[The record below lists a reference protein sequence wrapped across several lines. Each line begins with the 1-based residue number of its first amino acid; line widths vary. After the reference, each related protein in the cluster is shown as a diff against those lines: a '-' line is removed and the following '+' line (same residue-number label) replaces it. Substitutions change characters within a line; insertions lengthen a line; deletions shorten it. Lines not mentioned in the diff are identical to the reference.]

1 LENFNDLGLSSQ
13 TLKSVEQM
21 GFKSP
26 TPIQIQAIPYLLQSG
41 KRDLVGLA
49 QTGTGKTAAFG
60 LPLIEQI
67 DVNNN
72 QIQALIL
79 SPTRE
84 LGQQTAQQIKEF
96 SKGSKMNSEIVYGGT
111 AITNQIRALK
121 KPTQLV
127 VATPGRLL
135 DLIRRKALSLKAV
148 EYVVLDEAD
157 ELLNMGF
164 QEDIDQ
170 ILSSIDKDYS
180 LWLFSATMP
189 SGIRKI
195 IKSYMKDPYEISVKG
210 KDETNTDIDHQF
222 VMTSND
228 NKLPA
233 LKRIVSA
240 NPEMKGILFCRTK
253 RDTEQVA
260 ADLSKAGY
268 NVEALHGDLS
278 QKQRD
283 VAMNR
288 FKSQKV
294 QLLVATDVAARGID
308 VSELSHVMHHK
319 LPDQLEAYTHRSGRT
334 GRAGNKGVS
343 LAFINNREG
352 RKITDLE
359 KKLKIKF
366 QQYEVP
372 SHKEVEQQRL
382 EKWVTE
388 LLSNEDDGTA
398 YQSYQ
403 KIKHHFDD
411 ISKEELITKL
421 ISREIG
427 QLSKSD
433 QHDLNMSSTR
443 GGERSNSRKERSEG
457 RDDKV
462 RAENLKYQINLGYSD
477 GLKKGEL
484 VQFLVDMSG
493 INRKDVGDIHMDQNK
508 AVFEI
513 LGKVNKNFEMSF
525 KGVFVGDDKPL
536 ELRLMSSGR
545 GRSPKGKSG
554 KAPHRGKSASRSD
567 SPSKGGM
574 RMRGRNKGKG
584 RNR

>member
-1 LENFNDLGLSSQ
+1 
-13 TLKSVEQM
+13 M

-60 LPLIEQI
+60 LPLIEKV
-67 DVNNN
+67 DSKNN

-84 LGQQTAQQIKEF
+84 LGQQTAQQIKDF
-96 SKGSKMNSEIVYGGT
+96 GKASKINSEIVYGGT

-135 DLIRRKALSLKAV
+135 DLIRRKALSLSAV

-195 IKSYMKDPYEISVKG
+195 IKKYMKDPFEISVKG
-210 KDETNTDIDHQF
+210 QDETNKDIDHQF

-366 QQYEVP
+366 EQYEIP

-382 EKWVTE
+382 EKWATE

-403 KIKHHFDD
+403 KIKHHFDA

-421 ISREIG
+421 ISREMK
-427 QLSKSD
+427 QLD
-433 QHDLNMSSTR
+433 QDGQHDLNQGQGSER
-443 GGERSNSRKERSEG
+443 GDRSKSRKDRTEG
-457 RDDKV
+457 REEKG
-462 RAENLKYQINLGYSD
+462 RSGNLKYQINIGYAD

-508 AVFEI
+508 AVFEV

-525 KGVFVGDDKPL
+525 RGIFIGDDKPL
-536 ELRLMSSGR
+536 ELRLMKSGR
-545 GRSPKGKSG
+545 ERSSKGRSDRGPQKGRRST
-554 KAPHRGKSASRSD
+554 RSD

-574 RMRGRNKGKG
+574 RVRGKGNKGGRGRN
-584 RNR
+584 R

>member
-1 LENFNDLGLSSQ
+1 
-13 TLKSVEQM
+13 M

-26 TPIQIQAIPYLLQSG
+26 TPIQIQSIPYLLQKG

-60 LPLIEQI
+60 LPLIEKI
-67 DVNNN
+67 DVKSD
-72 QIQALIL
+72 QVQALIL

-84 LGQQTAQQIKEF
+84 LGQQTAQQIKAF
-96 SKGSKMNSEIVYGGT
+96 SKSSKLNSEIVYGGT
-111 AITNQIRALK
+111 AITNQIKALK
-121 KPTQLV
+121 RPTQLV

-135 DLIRRKALSLKAV
+135 DLIRRKAISLKAV
-148 EYVVLDEAD
+148 NYVVLDEAD

-164 QEDIDQ
+164 QEDINS
-170 ILSSIDKDYS
+170 ILDSIEIDYS

-195 IKSYMKDPYEISVKG
+195 IKQYMKDPFEISVKG
-210 KDETNTDIDHQF
+210 EEETNKDIDHQF

-260 ADLSKAGY
+260 SDLSKAGY

-288 FKSQKV
+288 FKAQKV

-308 VSELSHVMHHK
+308 VSDLTHVMHHK

-334 GRAGNKGVS
+334 GRAGNKGIS
-343 LAFINNREG
+343 IAFINNREG
-352 RKITDLE
+352 RKIKELE

-366 QQYEVP
+366 EQYEIP
-372 SHKEVEQQRL
+372 SHQEVEKQRL
-382 EKWVTE
+382 QKWAEDLLTTE
-388 LLSNEDDGTA
+388 DSGQA

-403 KIKHHFDD
+403 KIKHLFEGV
-411 ISKEELITKL
+411 SKEELITKL
-421 ISREIG
+421 INREIG
-427 QLSKSD
+427 ALKSD
-433 QHDLNMSSTR
+433 GEGNLNLS
-443 GGERSNSRKERSEG
+443 SRKEDRRSEKRDS
-457 RDDKV
+457 RDD
-462 RAENLKYQINLGYSD
+462 RDQGRGGNLKYQINLGYSD
-477 GLKKGEL
+477 GLKKGDL

-508 AVFEI
+508 AFFEI
-513 LGKVNKNFEMSF
+513 RGKVNKNFEMSF
-525 KGVFVGDDKPL
+525 RGVFVGDDKPL
-536 ELRLMSSGR
+536 ELRLVSSNRRKGESRSSKSSHKGR
-545 GRSPKGKSG
+545 GKK
-554 KAPHRGKSASRSD
+554 RSD
-567 SPSKGGM
+567 SQSDSRGM
-574 RMRGRNKGKG
+574 RVRGRKGKG

>member
-1 LENFNDLGLSSQ
+1 
-13 TLKSVEQM
+13 M
-21 GFKSP
+21 GFTSP
-26 TPIQIQAIPYLLQSG
+26 TPIQSQSIPYLLQEG

-60 LPLIEQI
+60 LPLIEKI

-96 SKGSKMNSEIVYGGT
+96 SKGSKLNSEIVYGGT
-111 AITNQIRALK
+111 AITNQMRALK

-135 DLIRRKALSLKAV
+135 DLIRRRAISLKAV
-148 EYVVLDEAD
+148 QYVVLDEAD

-170 ILSSIDKDYS
+170 ILKSIEIDYS

-210 KDETNTDIDHQF
+210 KEETNSDITHHF

-228 NKLPA
+228 NKVPA

-253 RDTEQVA
+253 RETEQVA
-260 ADLSKAGY
+260 DQLSNAGF

-278 QKQRD
+278 QNQRD
-283 VAMNR
+283 LAMNR
-288 FKSQKV
+288 FKAQKV

-308 VSELSHVMHHK
+308 VNELSHVMHHK

-352 RKITDLE
+352 RKISDLE
-359 KKLKIKF
+359 RKLKIKF
-366 QQYEVP
+366 EQYEVP
-372 SHKEVEQQRL
+372 SHQEVEHQRL
-382 EKWVTE
+382 EKWATE
-388 LLSNEDDGTA
+388 LLSNDDDGSA

-403 KIKHHFDD
+403 KIKQHFED

-421 ISREIG
+421 ISREMKELKQEG
-427 QLSKSD
+427 
-433 QHDLNMSSTR
+433 QHDLNLSANKN
-443 GGERSNSRKERSEG
+443 ERSRRERSDRPGRSEG
-457 RDDKV
+457 RESKS
-462 RAENLKYQINLGYSD
+462 RGANLKYQINLGYSD

-508 AVFEI
+508 AVFEMN
-513 LGKVNKNFEMSF
+513 GKVNKNFEANF

-536 ELRLMSSGR
+536 ELKLMSSGR
-545 GRSPKGKSG
+545 GGDSAKGRSG
-554 KAPHRGKSASRSD
+554 KPYNKGRKPNRSG
-567 SPSKGGM
+567 SSNSGSGGGM
-574 RMRGRNKGKG
+574 RVRGQKGKG
-584 RNR
+584 RKR

>member
-1 LENFNDLGLSSQ
+1 
-13 TLKSVEQM
+13 M

-26 TPIQIQAIPYLLQSG
+26 TPIQIQSIPYLLQSG

-60 LPLIEQI
+60 LPLIEKI
-67 DVNNN
+67 DVKNN
-72 QIQALIL
+72 QVQCLIL

-96 SKGSKMNSEIVYGGT
+96 GKGSKMNSEIVYGGT

-121 KPTQLV
+121 KPTHLV

-135 DLIRRKALSLKAV
+135 DLIRRKAISLKAV

-195 IKSYMKDPYEISVKG
+195 IKKYMKDPYEISVKG
-210 KDETNTDIDHQF
+210 KDETNKDIDHQF

-260 ADLSKAGY
+260 ADLTKAGY

-352 RKITDLE
+352 RKISDLE

-366 QQYEVP
+366 DQFEIP
-372 SHKEVEQQRL
+372 SHSEVEQQRL
-382 EKWVTE
+382 DKWA
-388 LLSNEDDGTA
+388 EDLISIQDSGEA
-398 YQSYQ
+398 YQSFQ
-403 KIKHHFDD
+403 KIKPYFEG

-421 ISREIG
+421 ISREMQLLKQDG
-427 QLSKSD
+427 QDNLNQNTSKERKRSD
-433 QHDLNMSSTR
+433 RRESGERREEDR
-443 GGERSNSRKERSEG
+443 GG
-457 RDDKV
+457 
-462 RAENLKYQINLGYSD
+462 NLKYQINLGYSD

-508 AVFEI
+508 AFFE
-513 LGKVNKNFEMSF
+513 LNGKVPKNFEMSF
-525 KGVFVGDDKPL
+525 KGVLVGDDKPL
-536 ELRLMSSGR
+536 QLKLVSSQRGR
-545 GRSPKGKSG
+545 GGSKSPKSHAKG
-554 KAPHRGKSASRSD
+554 RGNRRSD
-567 SPSKGGM
+567 SNASGKGGM
-574 RMRGRNKGKG
+574 RVRGRKGG
-584 RNR
+584 RRK